1 MNKIE
6 RMKGDKQIKDFVDLP
21 HMSSKET
28 IVAMKILNYMVP
40 PTFMTLQP
48 LFLVIAAKMVNLS
61 LEYGNTGESS
71 YGYAVYGI
79 VLVEIL
85 QDYKNGF
92 EYGAMALELSIKLKN
107 DIKKCLACEVL
118 VGHLNHWHKPLSLSN
133 ELTEIGFKAGI
144 NSGELQFAGYIY
156 LYQAYNRFFEGANL
170 QQYISEMEK
179 FLEFTEKT
187 KNQHASDVVN
197 GCKLF
202 AQYLSES
209 KNNSYNLEIE
219 THFKNAKERQSNLFV
234 EGPYYTFKA
243 FISFLEGDYNSC
255 ILNSEIADEKK
266 ANVPGVI
273 IIAENKYIRAL
284 GILSILKKN
293 EKTDSEK
300 EKYLNQ
306 IDCIQSELK
315 ILSDVSPENFY
326 HKYTLIQ
333 AELAFYKK
341 KFLDAMYL
349 YKDSIQS
356 AKENGFIQ
364 SEAIACELAAYFY
377 LELNLEDFANV
388 YFERSLK
395 CYKYWGA
402 NRKIDIMQNLFSKFQ
417 IYPYKGLEI
426 PSKNE
431 SPFTI
436 ANYNSEID
444 INSIIKAM
452 QSISGEIV
460 LEKLLTNMIQIII
473 ENAGAEKGLLVL
485 EAEAYIVHNSVCLYN
500 STPLEETKNLPISM
514 IQYVYRTGDN
524 IVIYDAIKNINWN
537 NENKDPIKGHQFT
550 SDSYFSKNKVRSI
563 LCLPLKNHGNTIGI
577 LYLENNLMP
586 GAFTKSRIETVKL
599 LSVQAVISIE
609 NARFYE
615 ELESK
620 VKDRTKALNSTLDVI
635 KKDLLIAQKIQQN
648 TLPLDLERLGP
659 LKFTIKYLPMTEVGG
674 DFFDIIKVRSGVY
687 RIFRADATGHGVQAA
702 LVTMAIKSEYENLK
716 HTISE
721 PTVMIDILNRTYQ
734 RRYSSLNS
742 FFTCVVL
749 DNNLHTDKLTYAFA
763 GHPAQ
768 ILIHNNEIIQLERTG
783 KMIGLSKT
791 MNLTSKQYDFVLGD
805 KILLFTDGI
814 FEEFNQEGEL
824 FGEEKFNSIIYK
836 NKMTNNEQIISQVL
850 KEVTKFKGGLEQDD
864 DITMIGI
871 EL

>member
-1 MNKIE
+1 
-6 RMKGDKQIKDFVDLP
+6 
-21 HMSSKET
+21 
-28 IVAMKILNYMVP
+28 
-40 PTFMTLQP
+40 
-48 LFLVIAAKMVNLS
+48 
-61 LEYGNTGESS
+61 
-71 YGYAVYGI
+71 
-79 VLVEIL
+79 
-85 QDYKNGF
+85 
-92 EYGAMALELSIKLKN
+92 
-107 DIKKCLACEVL
+107 
-118 VGHLNHWHKPLSLSN
+118 
-133 ELTEIGFKAGI
+133 
-144 NSGELQFAGYIY
+144 
-156 LYQAYNRFFEGANL
+156 
-170 QQYISEMEK
+170 
-179 FLEFTEKT
+179 
-187 KNQHASDVVN
+187 
-197 GCKLF
+197 
-202 AQYLSES
+202 
-209 KNNSYNLEIE
+209 
-219 THFKNAKERQSNLFV
+219 
-234 EGPYYTFKA
+234 
-243 FISFLEGDYNSC
+243 
-255 ILNSEIADEKK
+255 
-266 ANVPGVI
+266 
-273 IIAENKYIRAL
+273 
-284 GILSILKKN
+284 
-293 EKTDSEK
+293 
-300 EKYLNQ
+300 
-306 IDCIQSELK
+306 
-315 ILSDVSPENFY
+315 
-326 HKYTLIQ
+326 
-333 AELAFYKK
+333 
-341 KFLDAMYL
+341 
-349 YKDSIQS
+349 
-356 AKENGFIQ
+356 
-364 SEAIACELAAYFY
+364 
-377 LELNLEDFANV
+377 
-388 YFERSLK
+388 
-395 CYKYWGA
+395 
-402 NRKIDIMQNLFSKFQ
+402 
-417 IYPYKGLEI
+417 
-426 PSKNE
+426 
-431 SPFTI
+431 
-436 ANYNSEID
+436 
-444 INSIIKAM
+444 
-452 QSISGEIV
+452 
-460 LEKLLTNMIQIII
+460 
-473 ENAGAEKGLLVL
+473 
-485 EAEAYIVHNSVCLYN
+485 
-500 STPLEETKNLPISM
+500 
-514 IQYVYRTGDN
+514 
-524 IVIYDAIKNINWN
+524 
-537 NENKDPIKGHQFT
+537 
-550 SDSYFSKNKVRSI
+550 

-836 NKMTNNEQIISQVL
+836 NKMANNEQIISQVL